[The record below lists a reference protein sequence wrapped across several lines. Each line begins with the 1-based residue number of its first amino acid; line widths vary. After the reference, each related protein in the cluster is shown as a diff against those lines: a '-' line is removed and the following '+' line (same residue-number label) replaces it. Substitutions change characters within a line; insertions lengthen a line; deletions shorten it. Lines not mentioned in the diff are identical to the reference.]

1 MRETFAMNLTVLAGG
16 MDPPGLAAATGVEE
30 AVFAARR
37 RLLQAELR
45 SGEPT
50 VESAFAAIQDLEA
63 AKGVIPGDADIEAS
77 LTTLREGVLRY
88 LARDYEALLS
98 RPDLDRQLGIVD
110 YARGLH
116 PDDPFLNQ
124 LLGAALLRLQR
135 FPEAIPYLERAAA
148 MKPLDVT
155 YQSNLAYAYMQAGR
169 DEEALEILR
178 RLEVMDPENPAIRQ
192 VRERVERRLGEKRVR
207 R

>member
-1 MRETFAMNLTVLAGG
+1 